1 MRLNLDSKDANPR
14 RRLGEPGPFPIE
26 HGGSSSVLATAFLA
40 VLYRDHSVRLR
51 RFFRG
56 RGSAWNAD
64 DLVQETFV
72 RVAAAT
78 ARKPV
83 AIEQPRAYV
92 NQVAQNLLRE
102 QARFAARRSTAL
114 HVSEDD
120 VQLVGAD
127 PIAHLEAR
135 DILKRL
141 EASMAK
147 MTPTT
152 REIFMAHKID
162 GYTYAEIACR
172 TGRSVKSV
180 EKHIAKAILRV
191 NRAMRGC

>member
-1 MRLNLDSKDANPR
+1 MRLNLDNQDASAPR
-14 RRLGEPGPFPIE
+14 TLDNCALFPPDRD
-26 HGGSSSVLATAFLA
+26 GSSSSATAFLTG
-40 VLYRDHSVRLR
+40 LYRDHSVRLR

-78 ARKPV
+78 ARAPV
-83 AIEQPRAYV
+83 SIEQPRAYV

-102 QARFAARRSTAL
+102 QARFATRRSTAL

-120 VQLVGAD
+120 VQLSGTD
-127 PIAHLEAR
+127 PIAQLEAR
-135 DILKRL
+135 DMLKRL

-147 MTPTT
+147 MTPAT
-152 REIFMAHKID
+152 REIFMAHRID
-162 GYTYAEIACR
+162 GYTYAEISSR

-180 EKHIAKAILRV
+180 EKHIAKAIFSV